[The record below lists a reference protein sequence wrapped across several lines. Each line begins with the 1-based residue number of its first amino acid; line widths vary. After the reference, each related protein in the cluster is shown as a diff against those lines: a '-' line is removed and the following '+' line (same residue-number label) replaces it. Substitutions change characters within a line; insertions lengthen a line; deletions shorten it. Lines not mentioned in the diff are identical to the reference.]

1 MTTPLYRQHNAPPKP
16 PDGCH
21 LGLWYT
27 NFFNRY
33 NDQWT
38 LDATA
43 KSDWISSI
51 AHKQC
56 GDSTALEQQALRLL
70 QLVQTLNGQFAICQ
84 TNWHFATG
92 LGLPHPVE
100 NGLAWHPTL
109 GVPFIA
115 GSGMKGLLRA
125 WVEVWDETDRA
136 QRLINWF
143 GEQEQAGQL
152 IFFDAIPTKLVRL
165 TTDIMTPHWGKWY
178 EQGHDIPG
186 QTMATVLKQPDRL
199 PADWHE
205 PVPVP
210 FLAVKPNTPFFVA
223 VAARNNDHKLA
234 QTALNALIDAL
245 QWLGAGAK
253 TAAGYGHMIRDES
266 AEQYLLAQ
274 LAKAEKERQRL
285 LEEQQQAEQIQQLPD
300 FIQVVIQESPPEEDY
315 ITLSNAL
322 KKGRWQNNREQ
333 EQQVAEY
340 TKKRMQE
347 AGKWKETSN
356 AKNPKK
362 DKDHQRTEAVNK
374 ICRNV

>member
-1 MTTPLYRQHNAPPKP
+1 MTPLYLQHNAPPKP
-16 PDGCH
+16 PDNCH

-33 NDQWT
+33 NDRWT

-51 AHKQC
+51 AHKVC
-56 GDSTALEQQALRLL
+56 GDSNALEQQASRLL
-70 QLVQTLNGQFAICQ
+70 QLIKALNGQFAICQ

-109 GVPFIA
+109 GVPFLA
-115 GSGMKGLLRA
+115 GSAMKGLLRA

-152 IFFDAIPTKLVRL
+152 IFFDAIPTKPVRL
-165 TTDIMTPHWGKWY
+165 TTDIMTPHYGKWY
-178 EQGHDIPG
+178 EQGHDI
-186 QTMATVLKQPDRL
+186 QETMATVLEKPDRL

-223 VAARNNDHKLA
+223 VAARNKDHQLA
-234 QTALNALIDAL
+234 QTALNALTDAL

-253 TAAGYGHMIRDES
+253 TAAGYGHMIRDEGT
-266 AEQYLLAQ
+266 EQYLLEQ
-274 LAKAEKERQRL
+274 LAKAETERQRL
-285 LEEQQQAEQIQQLPD
+285 LKKQQQAEQIQQLPS
-300 FIQVVIQESPPEEDY
+300 FIAEVIQQPSQEADY
-315 ITLSNAL
+315 LRLLKAL
-322 KKGRWQNNREQ
+322 DTERRWQDNREQ

-340 TKKRMQE
+340 IKKRLKDE
-347 AGKWKETSN
+347 KKWKESSSK
-356 AKNPKK
+356 KNPQK
-362 DKDHQRTEAVNK
+362 DKPYQQTLTVMK
-374 ICRNV
+374 YLSV